1 MIPVPGPWQ
10 ESNIIK
16 LRGEVSN
23 FFEVLREIVDV
34 PKRAPVTGFWRT
46 GLTSGRGKRINVP
59 H

>member
-23 FFEVLREIVDV
+23 VFEVLRGIGATGYMRYQRVLVDV
-34 PKRAPVTGFWRT
+34 TKC
-46 GLTSGRGKRINVP
+46 S
-59 H
+59 